1 MPTKKKPAKRSDKR
15 SYRLRN
21 WREYTASLVQ
31 RGSLTLW
38 VDQEALGGWI
48 SQSKTGQKG
57 ASPLYADSAILC
69 ALTLQQVYH
78 LPLRSTEG
86 LLGSLFVLLGVDL
99 PVPDYTTLSRR
110 RKHLPVSLPRQGK
123 GQGLHLVIDSTGF
136 KVFGEG
142 EWKVRQH
149 GYSKRRTWRK
159 LHLAIDAD
167 TQQIVAAVVTT
178 NDVADCEILPELLEH
193 TPDAVSRVAA
203 DGSYDTRECY
213 QAIGKKGA
221 RALIPPRKGARIWQH
236 GNSKAER
243 LERDQNLRA
252 IRKGGR
258 QRWKQASGYHRR
270 SLSETGMFRLKTLF
284 SDRVSA
290 REFDGQATELF
301 VRCRILNR
309 MTALGMPQS
318 YAA

>member
-1 MPTKKKPAKRSDKR
+1 MPTKKKPAKRAVKR

-21 WREYTASLVQ
+21 WKEYTASLVQ

-38 VDQEALGGWI
+38 IDPEALAGWV
-48 SQSKTGQKG
+48 SQAKTGQKG
-57 ASPLYADSAILC
+57 ASPLYTDSALLC

-78 LPLRSTEG
+78 LPLRGTEG
-86 LLGSLFVLLGVDL
+86 LLGSLFVLLGVEL

-110 RKHLPVSLPRQGK
+110 RKSLPVSLPRPRK
-123 GQGLHLVIDSTGF
+123 GEGLHLVIDSTGF
-136 KVFGEG
+136 KVDGEG

-159 LHLAIDAD
+159 LHLAIDAE

-178 NDVADCEILPELLEH
+178 NDVADCEILPELLEN
-193 TPDAVSRVAA
+193 TQDAVSSVAA

-213 QAIGKKGA
+213 QAIRKKGA

-236 GNSKAER
+236 GNTKAER

-258 QRWKQASGYHRR
+258 KRWKEQSGYHQR

-290 REFDGQATELF
+290 RDFDGQATELF

-309 MTALGMPQS
+309 MTTLGTPDS